1 MLVIM
6 FKATVQRVS
15 TSALKITQNCKSKD
29 FHSVLIMIPH
39 GRRCLSTGSCLY
51 GKILPRKKPRVVH
64 EIAGLEP
71 ITYADRMHFVPGL
84 AKPKFPPWERGWK
97 EPNHYQSPKLE
108 DMPLYKDK
116 PCYIFNQR
124 TNVLEGVRQALW
136 LSKSVLIKGL
146 PDQILTLAE
155 DPANQIENQ
164 DERVQNAIKNSRL
177 WDTTEHRPPRERF
190 CPSLLNGLLQL
201 CGGLQVTH
209 SELSKRILA
218 EKYSLAA
225 TWRRG
230 EDVFQVRGQNGLL
243 LNSMT
248 PLPVVAGQEQIQ
260 STADQALE
268 TFYPIA
274 PTIDLQNTHVYQE
287 KNDTG
292 FREDYPYPHAH
303 TLFLMEMGN
312 TPKLLP
318 EQLRAKMVMFAFG
331 NALARAQA
339 LYGKEPSVLEKPIVV
354 QSVATN
360 GRLFQFVVFQ
370 LNTTDLQ
377 SDSGVKNLAWVDEDQ
392 PLYEFAKVKPLIK
405 KKVVQVPAG
414 LSGYQP
420 DTFKKFLAL
429 YLHGAV

>member
-1 MLVIM
+1 M
-6 FKATVQRVS
+6 FNTTVQRIRASVF
-15 TSALKITQNCKSKD
+15 KITQNCKLED
-29 FHSVLIMIPH
+29 CHSVLYMIPH
-39 GRRCLSTGSCLY
+39 GRRCLSTSSCLY

-71 ITYADRMHFVPGL
+71 ITYAERMHFVPGL
-84 AKPKFPPWERGWK
+84 AKPKFPPWDPGWK
-97 EPNHYQSPKLE
+97 DPSHYQSPKLE
-108 DMPLYKDK
+108 DMPLHKNN
-116 PCYIFNQR
+116 PCYIFSQR

-146 PDQILTLAE
+146 PAQILTLSE

-190 CPSLLNGLLQL
+190 CPSLLHRLLHL
-201 CGGLQVTH
+201 CGDLQVTRP
-209 SELSKRILA
+209 ELAKRILA

-243 LNSMT
+243 LNSTT
-248 PLPVVAGQEQIQ
+248 PVPVLAGEEQIQ

-274 PTIDLQNTHVYQE
+274 PTIDLQCTNVYQE

-292 FREDYPYPHAH
+292 FREGYPYPHAH

-312 TPKLLP
+312 TPKLFP

-331 NALARAQA
+331 NALARAHA
-339 LYGKEPSVLEKPIVV
+339 LYGKEPRVLEKPIVV

-377 SDSGVKNLAWVDEDQ
+377 SDSGVKNLVWVDEDQ
-392 PLYEFAKVKPLIK
+392 PLYEFAKVRPYIK
-405 KKVVQVPAG
+405 KKVVKVPAG
-414 LSGYQP
+414 LAGYQP
-420 DTFKKFLAL
+420 NTFKKFLAL
-429 YLHGAV
+429 YLHGAA

>member
-1 MLVIM
+1 M
-6 FKATVQRVS
+6 FNATVQSIRAA
-15 TSALKITQNCKSKD
+15 TPKIALKCNSKD
-29 FHSVLIMIPH
+29 CLDVLSVH
-39 GRRCLSTGSCLY
+39 GYRCLSTSSCLH
-51 GKILPRKKPRVVH
+51 GKVVPRKKPRVFH

-84 AKPKFPPWERGWK
+84 AKPKFPEWDRGWK
-97 EPNHYQSPKLE
+97 DPQHYQSPKLE
-108 DMPLYKDK
+108 DMPLHKDK
-116 PCYIFNQR
+116 TCYIFNQR

-146 PDQILTLAE
+146 PAQIVTLSE

-164 DERVQNAIKNSRL
+164 DDRVQNAIKNSRL
-177 WDTTEHRPPRERF
+177 WDTNEDRPARERF
-190 CPSLLNGLLQL
+190 CPSLIHNLLHL
-201 CGGLQVTH
+201 CGSLHVTH
-209 SELSKRILA
+209 PKLAKRILA
-218 EKYSLAA
+218 DKYSLAA

-248 PLPVVAGQEQIQ
+248 PVPVVAGDEQIQ
-260 STADQALE
+260 STAEQALE
-268 TFYPIA
+268 TFYPIS
-274 PTIDLQNTHVYQE
+274 PTIDLQCTRVYQE

-292 FREDYPYPHAH
+292 FRPDYPFPHAH

-312 TPKLLP
+312 APKLLP
-318 EQLRAKMVMFAFG
+318 EQLRAKMIMFAFG
-331 NALARAQA
+331 NALTRAHA
-339 LYGKEPSVLEKPIVV
+339 LYGKEPRVLEKPIVV

-377 SDSGVKNLAWVDEDQ
+377 SDNGIKNLAWVDEDQ
-392 PLYEFAKVKPLIK
+392 PLYEFAKVRPVIK

-414 LSGYQP
+414 LSGYEP
-420 DTFKKFLAL
+420 NTFKKFLAL
-429 YLHGAV
+429 HLHGAA

>member
-1 MLVIM
+1 M
-6 FKATVQRVS
+6 FNATVQSIRIS
-15 TSALKITQNCKSKD
+15 TPKITQTCKSKD
-29 FHSVLIMIPH
+29 CLNALNINAH
-39 GRRCLSTGSCLY
+39 GYRCLSTSSCLH
-51 GKILPRKKPRVVH
+51 GKVVPRKKPRVVH

-71 ITYADRMHFVPGL
+71 ITYADRIHYVPGL
-84 AKPKFPPWERGWK
+84 AKPTFPEWDRGWK
-97 EPNHYQSPKLE
+97 EPRYYKSPKLE
-108 DMPLYKDK
+108 DMPLHKDK

-146 PDQILTLAE
+146 PAQILNLAQ
-155 DPANQIENQ
+155 DPVNQIENQ
-164 DERVQNAIKNSRL
+164 DDRVQNAIKNSRL

-190 CPSLLNGLLQL
+190 CPSLVHSLLHL
-201 CGGLQVTH
+201 CDSLQGTH
-209 SELSKRILA
+209 PKLAKRILA
-218 EKYSLAA
+218 DKYSLAA

-230 EDVFQVRGQNGLL
+230 EDMFQVRGQNGLL

-248 PLPVVAGQEQIQ
+248 PVPVVAGDELIQ

-268 TFYPIA
+268 TFYPIS
-274 PTIDLQNTHVYQE
+274 PTIDLQCTHVYQE
-287 KNDTG
+287 KDDTG
-292 FREDYPYPHAH
+292 FRADYPFPHAH

-312 TPKLLP
+312 TPKLYP
-318 EQLRAKMVMFAFG
+318 EQLRAKMLMFAFG

-339 LYGKEPSVLEKPIVV
+339 LYGKDPGILEKPIVV

-392 PLYEFAKVKPLIK
+392 PLYEFAKVRPLIK

-414 LSGYQP
+414 LSGYEP
-420 DTFKKFLAL
+420 NTFKKFLAF
-429 YLHGAV
+429 YLHGAA

>member
-1 MLVIM
+1 M
-6 FKATVQRVS
+6 FNATVQIIR
-15 TSALKITQNCKSKD
+15 TPAFNITKNCKSKD
-29 FHSVLIMIPH
+29 CHSVLYMIPH
-39 GRRCLSTGSCLY
+39 GRRFLSTSSCLY

-84 AKPKFPPWERGWK
+84 AKPRFPPWDRGWK
-97 EPNHYQSPKLE
+97 DPSHYTCPKLE
-108 DMPLYKDK
+108 DMPLHKDK
-116 PCYIFNQR
+116 PCYMFNQR

-136 LSKSVLIKGL
+136 LSKSVIIKGL
-146 PDQILTLAE
+146 PGQILTLAE

-164 DERVQNAIKNSRL
+164 DERVQDAIKNSRL
-177 WDTTEHRPPRERF
+177 WDTTEPRPPRERF
-190 CPSLLNGLLQL
+190 CPSLLHRLLHL
-201 CGGLQVTH
+201 CGGLQVTRP
-209 SELSKRILA
+209 ELAKRILA

-248 PLPVVAGQEQIQ
+248 PVPVLAGEDQIQ

-274 PTIDLQNTHVYQE
+274 PTIDLQRTHVYQE

-292 FREDYPYPHAH
+292 FREGYPYPHAH

-312 TPKLLP
+312 TPKLFP
-318 EQLRAKMVMFAFG
+318 EQLRAKMVMFTFG

-339 LYGKEPSVLEKPIVV
+339 LYGKEPRVLEKPIVV

-370 LNTTDLQ
+370 LNTTELQ
-377 SDSGVKNLAWVDEDQ
+377 SDSGVKNLVWVDEDQ
-392 PLYEFAKVKPLIK
+392 PLYEFAKVRPFIK
-405 KKVVQVPAG
+405 KKVVKVPAG

-420 DTFKKFLAL
+420 NTFKKFLAL
-429 YLHGAV
+429 YLHGAA